1 MGSVDP
7 AKTLTR
13 LADHE
18 NQKKTDGSAEQNVE
32 VEPQVPSEGKNSIE
46 RRRNGND
53 EPGNLLRDHRPE
65 QNRRMSTE
73 DGWNTTDLSPQNTS
87 NCALSNQQ
95 RRGTAP
101 RRGLLAVITISWC
114 ERKSTKG
121 A

>member
-1 MGSVDP
+1 MGSVAP

-18 NQKKTDGSAEQNVE
+18 NQKKTDGSTERNVE
-32 VEPQVPSEGKNSIE
+32 VEPQVPSEAKNSIE

-65 QNRRMSTE
+65 QNKRMRKE
-73 DGWNTTDLSPQNTS
+73 REWNTTDLSPQNTS
-87 NCALSNQQ
+87 NCGLTNQQ
-95 RRGTAP
+95 RRGTEP
-101 RRGLLAVITISWC
+101 QRGLFAAVTISSYG
-114 ERKSTKG
+114 RKSTKG